1 MQILSQ
7 GEYSSPMISGL
18 VRIQGGIMSQGWALE
33 TEETHCQFHLSVT
46 RSQCETGKRSWRG
59 SEWGS
64 VKNYCSCMN
73 LARHPG
79 TEIIPSRC
87 EQWPLSKLCQIV
99 NQIPFCYFPAVVCPQ
114 ANLQCITLPG
124 GDFNVKIYYS
134 SSEGVVVSRNQVWW
148 TGTAGL
154 EWFLQLSIICKNGS
168 QVNQE
173 GFHTNWV
180 ALENLWKLKVFLLI
194 QVKNLKQPII
204 SSATCYSVNSD

>member
-1 MQILSQ
+1 
-7 GEYSSPMISGL
+7 MISGL

-33 TEETHCQFHLSVT
+33 TDETHCQFHLSVT

-73 LARHPG
+73 VARHPG

-99 NQIPFCYFPAVVCPQ
+99 NKIPFCYFPAVVCPQ
-114 ANLQCITLPG
+114 ANLQCITLSG

-154 EWFLQLSIICKNGS
+154 EWFLQLSIICRNGS
-168 QVNQE
+168 QVNQK
-173 GFHTNWV
+173 GCIRKPLGTKGIF
-180 ALENLWKLKVFLLI
+180 
-194 QVKNLKQPII
+194 
-204 SSATCYSVNSD
+204 TCSG